1 MVPQL
6 DLREDDPHSKRIMS
20 DTAEWHRRLE
30 ELAKLR
36 QLETS
41 KVSRAGGMAAGLRTR
56 MTCDLS
62 FIAKR

>member
-1 MVPQL
+1 MASQL
-6 DLREDDPHSKRIMS
+6 DPREDDPHSKRVAS

-36 QLETS
+36 QLDTS
-41 KVSRAGGMAAGLRTR
+41 KVRHGGGLRTH

-62 FIAKR
+62 FTSKR